1 MSEEELERFRSI
13 VVTAV
18 GFGAAGILMISIFR
32 PDVQPSTKFEVVDK
46 YQGCEVVRYT
56 DPSNGWNYFLDCRQ
70 DQ

>member
-1 MSEEELERFRSI
+1 MSEEELEKFRSV

-18 GFGAAGILMISIFR
+18 GFAAAGILTISIFR
-32 PDVQPSTKFEVVDK
+32 PGVQPSNKFEVVDK

-70 DQ
+70 R